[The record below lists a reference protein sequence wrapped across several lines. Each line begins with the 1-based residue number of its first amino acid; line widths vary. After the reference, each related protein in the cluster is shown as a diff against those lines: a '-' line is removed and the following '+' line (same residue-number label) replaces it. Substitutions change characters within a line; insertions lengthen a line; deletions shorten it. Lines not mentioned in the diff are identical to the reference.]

1 MYKNDRRGGGPK
13 IVLKDR
19 PKNDVCCEFYK
30 TIKWRICA
38 L

>member
-1 MYKNDRRGGGPK
+1 MNKIDRRSEGGGGPK

-19 PKNDVCCEFYK
+19 PEITFVV
-30 TIKWRICA
+30 